1 MDAKEQEIRM
11 YVLKSLKTAI
21 TTKKNAWV
29 FGYSDLKH
37 EQIIRLRDMILEYCK
52 QNNVV
57 CSIGLTTD
65 RSINCS
71 FAYEDMSQR
80 IQDAI
85 NYGTMRPTPTP
96 IYIRPTATPIYYNNQ
111 IPIVTN
117 ATNTTVDYQLLNAPI
132 MTTADRTA
140 RFIETDQGFTIQLD
154 EE

>member
-11 YVLKSLKTAI
+11 YVLKDLKTAI
-21 TTKKNAWV
+21 STKMNAWV
-29 FGYSDLKH
+29 FGYSKLETK
-37 EQIIRLRDMILEYCK
+37 QIIRLKDMILEYCK

-57 CSIGLTTD
+57 CSIGWATNV
-65 RSINCS
+65 SIECS
-71 FAYEDMSQR
+71 FAYDMTSR

-117 ATNTTVDYQLLNAPI
+117 ATNTTVDYLINAPI
-132 MTTADRTA
+132 TTIDTATA
-140 RFIETDQGFTIQLD
+140 RYIETYQGTTIEYD